1 MIALLCITDVQ
12 MRRSD
17 TIAFKKGQVYEWHL
31 LADGSIQRYS
41 SEGGYH
47 SFRSD
52 TWGSFFKF
60 DMEKEHEQLV

>member
-1 MIALLCITDVQ
+1 MINLLCITDVK

-41 SEGGYH
+41 ENTGHH

-52 TWGSFFKF
+52 VWHEFFQF
-60 DMEKEHEQLV
+60 ELVSEVV

>member
-1 MIALLCITDVQ
+1 MINLLCITDVQ

-31 LADGSIQRYS
+31 LADGSIQRYT

-52 TWGSFFKF
+52 VWHEFFRF
-60 DMEKEHEQLV
+60 ELVEEAV